1 MCKVFEVSRS
11 GYYDW
16 QDRAESVR
24 AREDRE
30 LAESIQKVYAE
41 SGKRYEPLRI
51 WHTLRRKGCSHSRK
65 RITRLMAKSGLFAR
79 KRKRFVRTTQADPNH
94 QPADNLRA
102 RDFHA
107 DAPNRK
113 GVTDIQYI
121 PTAQG
126 DLYLAATL
134 DLFSRRMVGWAMQ
147 ETLEAT
153 LTCKALD
160 MAIQQRHPAPDALV
174 HSDRGSQYTA
184 GDYRATLR
192 QHALT
197 QSMSR
202 KGNCGDNAPMENF
215 FSSLEFECRRQ
226 QKFATRAQAKLV
238 VFTYIE
244 MFYNRKRLHSSLD
257 YLSPDEFESLY
268 VTIPT
273 VR

>member
-11 GYYDW
+11 GYYDR
-16 QDRAESVR
+16 QDRVESARV
-24 AREDRE
+24 REDRE

-41 SGKRYEPLRI
+41 SGKRYGPLRV
-51 WHTLRRKGCSHSRK
+51 WHSLRRMGYRHSRK

-79 KRKRFVRTTQADPNH
+79 KRKRFVRTTQSDPNH
-94 QPADNLRA
+94 QPASNLLA

-113 GVTDIQYI
+113 WVTDIKHI
-121 PTAQG
+121 PTAEG

-134 DLFSRRMVGWAMQ
+134 DLFSRRVVGWAME
-147 ETLEAT
+147 ETLEVM

-160 MAIQQRHPAPDALV
+160 MAIQQRNPAPNALV

-202 KGNCGDNAPMENF
+202 KGNCWDNAPMESF
-215 FSSLEFECRRQ
+215 FSTLEFECLRQ
-226 QKFATRAQAKLV
+226 QKFATRAQAKLE

-244 MFYNRKRLHSSLD
+244 MFYNRKRLHSSLG
-257 YLSPDEFESLY
+257 YLSPAEFESQC